1 MDLSKSHPLSAS
13 VNFSFLV
20 LLFSNF
26 LFFREVVIIHNL
38 FRSEEVNSKLE
49 TKLHRKFPFRCVG
62 KINHIHKVNGWFC
75 LIELRIS
82 KAKNNITKV
91 VLEALVDKYKNQEIS
106 VFRIKMENLQSDKKK
121 ANVVR
126 EGKLKQK
133 LV

>member
-1 MDLSKSHPLSAS
+1 M
-13 VNFSFLV
+13 
-20 LLFSNF
+20 
-26 LFFREVVIIHNL
+26 
-38 FRSEEVNSKLE
+38 
-49 TKLHRKFPFRCVG
+49 
-62 KINHIHKVNGWFC
+62 
-75 LIELRIS
+75 IELRIS